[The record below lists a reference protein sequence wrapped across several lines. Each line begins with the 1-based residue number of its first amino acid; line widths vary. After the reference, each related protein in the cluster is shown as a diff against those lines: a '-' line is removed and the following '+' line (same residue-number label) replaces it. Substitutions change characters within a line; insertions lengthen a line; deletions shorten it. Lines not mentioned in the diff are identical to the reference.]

1 MRSLSSCVQ
10 NRQTTDDASEMTG
23 PELIALGHAAITK
36 AHELIL
42 LGGVLG
48 LLSIIAGLISRRVG
62 APMLLVFLALG
73 MLAGEDGV
81 LGIPYDD
88 FTSAYL
94 IGSVA
99 LAVILLEGGLKTPIA
114 MLRLAFWP
122 SAVLATIGVA
132 VTAAILGIF
141 VSLVDRLPLI
151 PALLAGSAAA
161 PTDAA
166 AVAVLLRRAG
176 AALPER
182 LHALLEV
189 ESGLNDPM
197 SVFLTILL
205 LRLIAEPGSVGIGE
219 AALMFLEEMV
229 GGAVIGLAG
238 GWVLAQLLKRLR
250 LEGSLAPVLVLTGG
264 LAVFGLA
271 QLLGT
276 SGFLATYLAAI
287 VTGATRHRTRQ
298 EVEHFFEGM
307 AWLAQIVLFLML
319 GLLVTPH
326 DLPPYLPGAIIG
338 AAVLIFLARPV
349 AVFACLIPFGF
360 TMRETAFA
368 SWVGLRGAVPIYL
381 SIIPGLVDPNRD
393 KRLFASIFIVVIAS
407 LLVQGWTVGLSARL
421 LGFARRPAV

>member
-1 MRSLSSCVQ
+1 
-10 NRQTTDDASEMTG
+10 MTG
-23 PELIALGHAAITK
+23 PELLTLGHAAIAR

-42 LGGVLG
+42 LGGALG

-81 LGIPYDD
+81 LGILYDD

-99 LAVILLEGGLKTPIA
+99 LAVILLEGGLKTPVA

-122 SAVLATIGVA
+122 AAVLATIGVA
-132 VTAAILGIF
+132 LTAAILGIF
-141 VSLVDRLPLI
+141 VSLVDNLPI
-151 PALLAGSAAA
+151 VGALLAGSAAA

-166 AVAVLLRRAG
+166 AVAVLLRRSG

-197 SVFLTILL
+197 SVFLTVLL

-219 AALMFLEEMV
+219 AAVMFLEEMA
-229 GGAVIGLAG
+229 GGAVLGLAG
-238 GWVLAQLLKRLR
+238 GWVLGQLLKRLR

-287 VTGATRHRTRQ
+287 VTGATQHRARQ
-298 EVEHFFEGM
+298 EVEHFFEGI

-326 DLPPYLPGAIIG
+326 DLVPYLPGAIIG

-381 SIIPGLVDPNRD
+381 SLIPGLVDPDRD

-407 LLVQGWTVGLSARL
+407 LIVQGWTIGLSARL
-421 LGFARRPAV
+421 LGFGRRRGS

>member
-1 MRSLSSCVQ
+1 
-10 NRQTTDDASEMTG
+10 MTG
-23 PELIALGHAAITK
+23 PELIALGHAAIAK

-42 LGGVLG
+42 LGGALG
-48 LLSIIAGLISRRVG
+48 LLSILAGLISRRVG

-88 FTSAYL
+88 FKSAYL

-99 LAVILLEGGLKTPIA
+99 LAVILFEGGLKTPVS
-114 MLRLAFWP
+114 MFRLAFWP
-122 SAVLATIGVA
+122 AAVLATIGVA
-132 VTAAILGIF
+132 VTAAVAGIF
-141 VSLVDRLPLI
+141 ISLVDGLPLLG
-151 PALLAGSAAA
+151 ALLAGAAAA

-182 LHALLEV
+182 LLALLEV

-197 SVFLTILL
+197 SVFLTFLL
-205 LRLIAEPGSVGIGE
+205 MHLIAEPGSMGFGD
-219 AALMFLEEMV
+219 AALLFLKEMA
-229 GGAVIGLAG
+229 GGAALGLAG
-238 GWVLAQLLKRLR
+238 GWALAQLLKRLR
-250 LEGSLAPVLVLTGG
+250 LEASLAPVLVLAGG
-264 LAVFGLA
+264 LSVFGLA

-276 SGFLATYLAAI
+276 SGFLATYLAAV
-287 VTGATRHRTRQ
+287 VTGAARHRARQ

-307 AWLAQIVLFLML
+307 AWLAQIVLFVML

-326 DLPPYLPGAIIG
+326 KLPPYLLGAVVG

-349 AVFACLIPFGF
+349 AVFACLLPFRF
-360 TMRETAFA
+360 SLRETTFA

-381 SIIPGLVDPNRD
+381 SIIPGLADPNRD
-393 KRLFASIFIVVIAS
+393 ERLFASIFIVVIAS
-407 LLVQGWTVGLSARL
+407 LIVQGWTVGRRRAAPRL
-421 LGFARRPAV
+421 RPPPGRLGRTLTGG